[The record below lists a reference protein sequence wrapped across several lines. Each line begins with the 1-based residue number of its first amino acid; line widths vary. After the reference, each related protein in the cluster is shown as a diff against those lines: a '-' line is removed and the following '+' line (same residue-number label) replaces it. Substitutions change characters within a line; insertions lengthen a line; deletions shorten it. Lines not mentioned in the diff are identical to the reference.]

1 MCILLNECCLRRQ
14 SRRHFFFS
22 FFFFDFCLN
31 TRETVYRSRRHLQS
45 ALWCMLLNL
54 WVLSVRFVLFNNMLG
69 YGSTPKWNSSLFSS
83 DCMHHTLYLWGLCG
97 GESLPNWRT
106 HTHTTK
112 YLIVSNAGNRHL
124 FVSGYHWN
132 TMCSMHEVLLFGLNL
147 RFGWRKCTFR
157 FRLTAPHKSNK
168 TVVSP
173 AKSIPQ
179 LETHANTK
187 SQEFINQ
194 THQSPEPQNK
204 YYIFCFV
211 QTSQ

>member
-1 MCILLNECCLRRQ
+1 MFDSYYLIICWAMEAHRNEIQVYFHPIACITHSISEVFAAEKVFQ
-14 SRRHFFFS
+14 T
-22 FFFFDFCLN
+22 D
-31 TRETVYRSRRHLQS
+31 
-45 ALWCMLLNL
+45 A
-54 WVLSVRFVLFNNMLG
+54 
-69 YGSTPKWNSSLFSS
+69 
-83 DCMHHTLYLWGLCG
+83 
-97 GESLPNWRT
+97 